1 MARPTQYPQLDLLPL
16 HAIEES
22 TYIINL
28 TFTDEDGGSVTTKG
42 RVVWQL
48 LSLISGSL
56 STIATGSTAATASAD
71 IVLSGSDLDLFTGE
85 NNYGLR
91 LFDVATTYDSS
102 LGSDLPLRDGVRF
115 LVDNLGSI

>member
-22 TYIINL
+22 AYVINL